1 MSNLLKLITKN
12 LIATILGIFLALISK
27 VIIDQIINFTPL
39 LSKLIPCGMALEKL
53 SIPDPFNKKEVLHC
67 IPYFSGISFGVVLV
81 LLFIMW
87 YVLIRKV
94 LGDLFNG

>member
-27 VIIDQIINFTPL
+27 VTIDRIINFTPL
-39 LSKLIPCGMALEKL
+39 SKFIPCGMALEEL
-53 SIPDPFNKKEVLHC
+53 SIPDPFNKKEVDC
-67 IPYFSGISFGVVLV
+67 MSYFSGIYFWVFLV

-94 LGDLFNG
+94 LGNLFND